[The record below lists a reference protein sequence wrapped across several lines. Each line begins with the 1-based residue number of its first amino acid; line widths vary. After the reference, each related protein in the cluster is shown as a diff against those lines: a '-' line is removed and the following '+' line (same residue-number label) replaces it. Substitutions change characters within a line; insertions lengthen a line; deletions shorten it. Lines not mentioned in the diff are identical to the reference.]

1 MTRTMTRTKKAF
13 AIFALAAV
21 GVAVAAL
28 PAAADDH
35 TTSQGRGVLALQ
47 SPSGNGPQDDHTT
60 GGSDDHTTD
69 VRLG

>member
-1 MTRTMTRTKKAF
+1 MTRTMTRTKKAL

-35 TTSQGRGVLALQ
+35 TTSQERGVLALQ
-47 SPSGNGPQDDHTT
+47 SPAGNGPQDDHTT
-60 GGSDDHTTD
+60 GGADDHTTD

>member
-1 MTRTMTRTKKAF
+1 MTRTMTRTKKALT
-13 AIFALAAV
+13 IFALTAA

-35 TTSQGRGVLALQ
+35 TTSQGRGVPALQ
-47 SPSGNGPQDDHTT
+47 SSAANGPQDDHTT